1 MSWASIYLRIALL
14 VSIFTGSSL
23 AAQDII
29 WLKSGESVSCRIQAL
44 TDQIAEVMMESKSP
58 QVAAGR
64 QTISVAQIERID
76 FGFVEGEKE
85 AFARRGEMPAATLK
99 TWWDYHFAHLHRP
112 RSRTA
117 AWGIA
122 YASALLQEKTANG
135 LGIALTMLD
144 RIIAR
149 AWSPEDVSA
158 AKRVRIQT
166 LVARGELE
174 AAIQEARDYATSTGD
189 SGPMIAVGYQQ
200 GLADFAALKK
210 LEEENPRWPDDDDV
224 RPQRE
229 LLWQR
234 ALDLFLQAHLFH
246 PDHQT
251 EAARGLFSAAEL
263 YLHIGEA
270 EEARAR
276 WTDLITLYPDTPQ
289 AISSRERIATLE
301 SPDTPSS
308 DRPLSPNP

>member
-14 VSIFTGSSL
+14 MPILTGYL
-23 AAQDII
+23 FAAQDVL
-29 WLKSGESVSCRIQAL
+29 WLKSGESVPCRIQAL

-122 YASALLQEKTANG
+122 YASALLREKSSNG
-135 LGIALTMLD
+135 PGIALAMLD
-144 RIIAR
+144 RIIVR

-166 LVARGELE
+166 LVARGELD
-174 AAIQEARDYATSTGD
+174 AAIQEARDFAASTGD
-189 SGPMIAVGYQQ
+189 SGPMIEVSFQQ
-200 GLADFAALKK
+200 ALADFAALKK
-210 LEEENPRWPDDDDV
+210 LEEENPRWPDDDDI

-234 ALDLFLQAHLFH
+234 ALDLLLQAHLFH
-246 PDHQT
+246 PDHET

-263 YLHIGEA
+263 YLHIGEV

-276 WTDLITLYPDTPQ
+276 WTDLITLYPGAPQ
-289 AISSRERIATLE
+289 AISSRERIATLA
-301 SPDTPSS
+301 SPDTAAS